1 MSLALS
7 EEQALEILR
16 HGKIEEKG
24 LLPYSSNHSFLV
36 LVNEGEW
43 SLPAVYKPQRGENP
57 LWDFE
62 WGTLCKRE
70 VAAYVVSHA
79 LGWGLAPPTVLRDG
93 TRGLGSVQV
102 FVDHD
107 SDAHYFTA
115 AEDARYNETFRR
127 LALFDFVVNNA
138 DRKSGH
144 CLVGVEERVWA
155 IDHGICFHTEYK
167 LRTVIW
173 EFSCEPIEP
182 PLLADLRAFAESL
195 ADEDRLLVRQLRALL
210 SRQELAAVRKRVE
223 QLLRSGNYP
232 APIPQRRNYPWPP
245 I

>member
-1 MSLALS
+1 MNLTLS
-7 EEQALEILR
+7 EEQALDILR
-16 HGKIEEKG
+16 RGRIEEKG

-36 LVNEGEW
+36 LVQEDEW

-70 VAAYVVSHA
+70 AAAYVVSHG
-79 LGWGLAPPTVLRDG
+79 LGWDLVPPTVLRDG

-102 FVDHD
+102 FIDHD
-107 SDAHYFTA
+107 SDAHYFTT

-144 CLVGVEERVWA
+144 CLVGTEERVWA

-182 PLLADLRAFAESL
+182 PLLDDLRSLSGSL
-195 ADEDRLLVRQLRALL
+195 ADDDCVLTRQLRALL
-210 SRQELAAVRKRVE
+210 NKQELAAMRRRVD
-223 QLLRSGNYP
+223 QLLRSSSYP

>member
-1 MSLALS
+1 MSLTLS
-7 EEQALEILR
+7 EEQALDILR
-16 HGKIEEKG
+16 RGRIEEKG

-36 LVNEGEW
+36 LVHKDEW

-70 VAAYVVSHA
+70 AAAYVVSHG
-79 LGWGLAPPTVLRDG
+79 LGWDLVPPTVLRDG

-107 SDAHYFTA
+107 GDAHYFTT
-115 AEDARYNETFRR
+115 AEDARYNKTFRR

-144 CLVGVEERVWA
+144 CLVGTEERVWA
-155 IDHGICFHTEYK
+155 IDHGICFHAEYK

-182 PLLADLRAFAESL
+182 PLLDDLRSFSGNL
-195 ADEDRLLVRQLRALL
+195 ANNDCVITRQLRALL
-210 SRQELAAVRKRVE
+210 NKQELAAMRRRVD
-223 QLLRSGNYP
+223 QLLRSSSYP